1 MPSDKDILIDIDPV
15 IGNAPLSFQEFPNSA
30 ISELPNDANKHT
42 TFPDEAAA
50 PKYSIWT
57 LEYFQKFF
65 DVDTDIV
72 VNRIVGSMFP
82 KRGINYLQ
90 HYIQSKPDLY
100 GPFWI
105 CVTLVFTIAISGN
118 IANYLQAAAKQQSYH
133 WKYDFH
139 AVSASATAIFL
150 YAWLVPIILWLLLK
164 YQGSEHVSQLLLILL
179 FLFFSYFICCTF
191 SFSCHYWN

>member
-1 MPSDKDILIDIDPV
+1 MPSDKDILIDIDSMS
-15 IGNAPLSFQEFPNSA
+15 GNSPLDFQEFPNSA
-30 ISELPNDANKHT
+30 NSEVPNNANKQS
-42 TFPDEAAA
+42 TFPDEADA
-50 PKYSIWT
+50 PKHSIWT

-72 VNRIVGSMFP
+72 VNRIVGSMIP
-82 KRGINYLQ
+82 KRGVNYLQ

-118 IANYLQAAAKQQSYH
+118 IANYLQAAARQQSYH

-139 AVSASATAIFL
+139 AVSASATTIFL
-150 YAWLVPIILWLLLK
+150 YAWCVPIILWLLLK
-164 YQGSEHVSQLLLILL
+164 YQGSEHVSQLFLPPITLFSCYLI
-179 FLFFSYFICCTF
+179 FCYFFSFT
-191 SFSCHYWN
+191 CHY

>member
-1 MPSDKDILIDIDPV
+1 MPADKDILIDIDSLNR
-15 IGNAPLSFQEFPNSA
+15 GSLDFQEFPTSD
-30 ISELPNDANKHT
+30 SPNDAKGPPIII
-42 TFPDEAAA
+42 PDETTA
-50 PKYSIWT
+50 PKLSIWS

-72 VNRIVGSMFP
+72 VHRIFGSMYP
-82 KRGINYLQ
+82 KPGVNYLQ

-118 IANYLQAAAKQQSYH
+118 IANYLQAAAAQQTYH

-139 AVSASATAIFL
+139 AVSASAFTIFL

-164 YQGSEHVSQLLLILL
+164 YQGSEHVSSI
-179 FLFFSYFICCTF
+179 II
-191 SFSCHYWN
+191 